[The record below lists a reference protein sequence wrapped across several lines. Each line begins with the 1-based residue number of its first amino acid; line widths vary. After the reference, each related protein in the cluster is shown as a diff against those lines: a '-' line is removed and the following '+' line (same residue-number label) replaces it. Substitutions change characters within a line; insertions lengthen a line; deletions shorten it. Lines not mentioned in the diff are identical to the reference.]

1 MATLHSKAEILAVLG
16 RKQLATLATAGPG
29 SLRTRCMFFA
39 NDADLNIYMMATVGS
54 AKVSEL
60 RTNPDVS
67 VLATEE
73 GAVLFNTVEVE
84 VQGRAEI
91 MTDDAA
97 KVEALRLL
105 APKCPFAQFALEA
118 QSGESFD
125 VIKIKPKVL
134 IYRVYGEA
142 STGVGAT
149 VLTF

>member
-1 MATLHSKAEILAVLG
+1 MATIHSREEILALLG
-16 RKQLATLATAGPG
+16 RKKLATLATAGPG

-39 NDADLNIYMMATVGS
+39 HDEALNIYMMATVGS
-54 AKVSEL
+54 AKISEM

-73 GAVLFNTVEVE
+73 DEVLFNTVEVE
-84 VQGRAEI
+84 VQGRAEVL
-91 MTDDAA
+91 TDDAA
-97 KVEALRLL
+97 KMSALKLL

-125 VIKIKPKVL
+125 VVKIKPRVL

>member
-1 MATLHSKAEILAVLG
+1 MANIHSKDEILALLG
-16 RKQLATLATAGPG
+16 RQKLATLATAGPG

-39 NDADLNIYMMATVGS
+39 HDADLNIYMMATVGS
-54 AKVSEL
+54 AKISEM
-60 RTNPDVS
+60 RANPDVS
-67 VLATEE
+67 VLVTEE
-73 GAVLFNTVEVE
+73 DPVLFNTVEVE
-84 VQGRAEI
+84 VQGRAGI
-91 MTDDAA
+91 LTGDDAKMA
-97 KVEALRLL
+97 ALRLL

-125 VIKIKPKVL
+125 VVKIKPKVL